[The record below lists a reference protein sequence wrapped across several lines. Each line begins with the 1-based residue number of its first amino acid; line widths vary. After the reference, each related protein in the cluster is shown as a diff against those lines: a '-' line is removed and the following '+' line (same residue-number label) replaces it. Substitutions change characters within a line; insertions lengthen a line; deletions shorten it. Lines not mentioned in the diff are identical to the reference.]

1 MDMAGR
7 GRHVFV
13 TDELGIMPGDTG
25 YVLEL
30 SLGAR
35 GMMCSNL
42 NVDINNFS

>member
-25 YVLEL
+25 HVLEL
-30 SLGAR
+30 SLRA
-35 GMMCSNL
+35 GMIFSNL
-42 NVDINNFS
+42 NVDIES